1 MAGITVIGEI
11 GGTSSRWAFMEP
23 DRSVRVFPNK
33 GEVLSGFNPLNGD
46 ADHFV
51 ASVSAYFKTN
61 FPGYVDHGN
70 VQVYG
75 AGCGSP
81 ERTQRMSEA
90 LSRIWPTAE
99 IAVDTDI
106 LGAAKGLCGS
116 DPGLVLILG
125 TGMSAGYWD
134 GTNLFR
140 PMPSL
145 GFIIGDEGSGAD
157 IGRTIL
163 QDAFYKRMPFHLIEA
178 LFGED
183 GPDLSLILESIHR
196 SAFPARALASYTA
209 KLSVHRE
216 ERYVR
221 ELILSRFHAMAELLV
236 LFFSPEQRA
245 NVAATGSVSFGFKE
259 LLAECLLDR
268 GMTLTS
274 VEPDPL
280 PGLVRFHQ
288 QMS

>member
-1 MAGITVIGEI
+1 M
-11 GGTSSRWAFMEP
+11 
-23 DRSVRVFPNK
+23 
-33 GEVLSGFNPLNGD
+33 
-46 ADHFV
+46 
-51 ASVSAYFKTN
+51 
-61 FPGYVDHGN
+61 
-70 VQVYG
+70 
-75 AGCGSP
+75 
-81 ERTQRMSEA
+81 
-90 LSRIWPTAE
+90 
-99 IAVDTDI
+99 
-106 LGAAKGLCGS
+106 
-116 DPGLVLILG
+116 
-125 TGMSAGYWD
+125 
-134 GTNLFR
+134 
-140 PMPSL
+140 
-145 GFIIGDEGSGAD
+145 
-157 IGRTIL
+157 
-163 QDAFYKRMPFHLIEA
+163 
-178 LFGED
+178 
-183 GPDLSLILESIHR
+183 PDLSLILESIPR

>member
-1 MAGITVIGEI
+1 MAAITVIGEI
-11 GGTSSRWAFMEP
+11 GGTSSRWAFIAP
-23 DRSVRVFPNK
+23 DGTVRVFPNK
-33 GEVLSGFNPLNGD
+33 GEALSGFNPLNGD
-46 ADHFV
+46 AALFV
-51 ASVSAYFKTN
+51 ENVTAYFRN
-61 FPGYVDHGN
+61 HFPAYVDHHN

-81 ERTQRMSEA
+81 ERAQRMSEA
-90 LSRIWPTAE
+90 LSKVWPGAT
-99 IAVDTDI
+99 INVDTDI
-106 LGAAKGLCGS
+106 LGAAKGLRGS

-125 TGMSAGYWD
+125 TGMSVGFWD

-140 PMPSL
+140 PLPSL
-145 GFIIGDEGSGAD
+145 GFILGDEGSGAD
-157 IGRTIL
+157 IGRLIL
-163 QDAFYKRMPFHLIEA
+163 QDAFYKRMPVHFIEA
-178 LFGED
+178 LFGAE
-183 GPDLSLILESIHR
+183 GPDLAAVLEGIHR

-236 LFFSPEQRA
+236 MFFTPEQRA

-288 QMS
+288 RMS